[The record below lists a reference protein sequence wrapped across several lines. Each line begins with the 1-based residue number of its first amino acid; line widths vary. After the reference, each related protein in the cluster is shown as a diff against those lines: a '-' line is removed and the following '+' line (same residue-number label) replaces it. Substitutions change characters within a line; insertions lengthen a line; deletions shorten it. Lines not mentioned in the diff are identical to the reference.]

1 MAQMYGVSLC
11 ILFCFLGLLCAEV
24 DEKVHYNSPSVVD
37 KVDVGVILDMGSRE
51 AKLVLSC
58 ISMALSDFYNLH
70 NNYSTRVVLH
80 SRDSHGKALHA
91 LSAAVSLLDNIKVE
105 AIISAEP
112 RMEADLL
119 EELGGVEVPVLSLS
133 QPIPS
138 PPLTHRYPFFI
149 EIRQDETSQV
159 MGIVSLI
166 KTYKWKDV
174 ILLYESTKY
183 AHNIIPSLISS
194 FQEKNVYISYKSSI
208 SASSTNQ
215 QIIEELHKLMTLK
228 TRIIVVHISHVL
240 MPRLFL
246 NVKKLGMMR
255 EGYAWIM
262 TSTSMNFLQSMDL
275 SVIESMQGVLGFK
288 SHIPAS
294 TNLHKLTSRIR
305 RKIYIEEPDMELGRE
320 LSADGIW
327 AYDATWALSEAVER
341 TRIKSST
348 TGSSK
353 HGVDI
358 FREILQTRFKGL
370 GGEVRYPNGN
380 LISSGFEIVNV
391 IRTGVRRVGFWPY
404 EEEKIMK
411 ESLPLSNRRNALSTN
426 HLETII
432 WPGGSSTISRSSK
445 RRLSGI
451 KLKVGV
457 PVKIGFKELVSVEHD
472 EQTNRPHVTG
482 FCIDVFE
489 AAIRGLPYKVH
500 YEFIP
505 FENSSVVGGYDDLV
519 YKVYLQTYDAV
530 AGDTTITSNRS
541 LYVDFTIPFT
551 AMGVGILVRNE
562 KENMWVFL
570 EPLSANLW
578 MTSGGFFI
586 LTGFVVWIIERPAN
600 QEFQGSTSQQLGTIF
615 WFSFST
621 LVFSH
626 REKLLNNLAKFV
638 TIVWVFVVLVLTS
651 SYTATLA
658 SMLTVKQ
665 INLNS
670 RGNNI
675 ADLVFFGGPKPKL
688 YYTVEQFADALSR
701 GSKHGGVSAIIKEI
715 PYLKIFLAKYPADYS
730 MIKHKLTTNGF
741 GFVFPKGSKLV
752 RDMSRQ
758 IEILREEGK
767 LLEMEKAWFQISDAV
782 NSPNPGT
789 LNLSS
794 FLGVFLVTGVSSA
807 AALILFFILSLKDRW
822 HVLKISTARSLGR
835 GQLMQ
840 LIRRSLSNKVSNA
853 DEHINTQIVDS

>member
-1 MAQMYGVSLC
+1 
-11 ILFCFLGLLCAEV
+11 
-24 DEKVHYNSPSVVD
+24 
-37 KVDVGVILDMGSRE
+37 
-51 AKLVLSC
+51 
-58 ISMALSDFYNLH
+58 
-70 NNYSTRVVLH
+70 
-80 SRDSHGKALHA
+80 
-91 LSAAVSLLDNIKVE
+91 
-105 AIISAEP
+105 
-112 RMEADLL
+112 MEADLL
-119 EELGGVEVPVLSLS
+119 EELGGVEVPLLSLS

-149 EIRQDETSQV
+149 EIRQDETSQ
-159 MGIVSLI
+159 G
-166 KTYKWKDV
+166 
-174 ILLYESTKY
+174 TKY
-183 AHNIIPSLISS
+183 AYNIIPSLISS
-194 FQEKNVYISYKSSI
+194 FHEKNVYVSYKSSI

-246 NVKKLGMMR
+246 NAKKLGMMR

-262 TSTSMNFLQSMDL
+262 TSTSMNFLQFMDL

-288 SHIPAS
+288 SYIPAS

-305 RKIYIEEPDMELGRE
+305 RKFYIEEPDMELGGE

-327 AYDATWALSEAVER
+327 AYDATCALSEAVER

-353 HGVDI
+353 HGVELL
-358 FREILQTRFKGL
+358 REILQTRFKGL
-370 GGEVRYPNGN
+370 SGDVRYPNGN

-391 IRTGVRRVGFWPY
+391 IGTGMRRVGFWPY
-404 EEEKIMK
+404 EEEEIMK
-411 ESLPLSNRRNALSTN
+411 ESLPLSNRRNVLSTN

-432 WPGGSSTISRSSK
+432 WPGGSSTITRSSK

-457 PVKIGFKELVSVEHD
+457 PVKIGFKELVRVEHD
-472 EQTNRPHVTG
+472 QQTNRTHVTG

-505 FENSSVVGGYDDLV
+505 FKDSVLNGTS
-519 YKVYLQTYDAV
+519 LQGLSTVTYDAV
-530 AGDTTITSNRS
+530 AGDMTITSNRS

-551 AMGVGILVRNE
+551 DMGVGMLVRNE

-586 LTGFVVWIIERPAN
+586 LTGFVVWIIERPVN

-638 TIVWVFVVLVLTS
+638 TIVWVFVVLILTS

-670 RGNNI
+670 RGNYI
-675 ADLVFFGGPKPKL
+675 ADLVVFGGPKHKK
-688 YYTVEQFADALSR
+688 YHTVEQFADALSR
-701 GSKHGGVSAIIKEI
+701 GSKHGGVSAIIEEI

-730 MIKHKLTTNGF
+730 MIKPKLTTNGF
-741 GFVFPKGSKLV
+741 GFIFPKGSKLV

-767 LLEMEKAWFQISDAV
+767 LLEMEKAWFQISDVV
-782 NSPNPGT
+782 N
-789 LNLSS
+789 
-794 FLGVFLVTGVSSA
+794 
-807 AALILFFILSLKDRW
+807 I
-822 HVLKISTARSLGR
+822 
-835 GQLMQ
+835 
-840 LIRRSLSNKVSNA
+840 
-853 DEHINTQIVDS
+853 

>member
-1 MAQMYGVSLC
+1 MAQMYGISLLC

-37 KVDVGVILDMGSRE
+37 EVDVGVILDMGSRE

-91 LSAAVSLLDNIKVE
+91 LSAALSLLDNIKVE
-105 AIISAEP
+105 AIITAEP

-133 QPIPS
+133 QPIAS

-149 EIRQDETSQV
+149 KIRQDETSQV

-174 ILLYESTKY
+174 ILLYESIKY
-183 AHNIIPSLISS
+183 ACDIIPSLIST
-194 FQEKNVYISYKSSI
+194 FQEKNVYVSYKSSV

-228 TRIIVVHISHVL
+228 TRIIVVHMSHVL

-246 NVKKLGMMR
+246 NAKKLGMMT

-288 SHIPAS
+288 SYIHAS

-305 RKIYIEEPDMELGRE
+305 RKFFIEEPDMELGRE

-353 HGVDI
+353 HGAELL
-358 FREILQTRFKGL
+358 REILQTRFEGL
-370 GGEVRYPNGN
+370 SGEVRYPNGN
-380 LISSGFEIVNV
+380 LISNGFEIVNV
-391 IRTGVRRVGFWPY
+391 IGTEVRRVGLWPY

-411 ESLPLSNRRNALSTN
+411 ESLPFSNRRNALSTN

-432 WPGGSSTISRSSK
+432 WPGGSSTITRSSK

-457 PVKIGFKELVSVEHD
+457 PVKIGFKELVRVDHD
-472 EQTNRPHVTG
+472 QQTNRTHVTG

-505 FENSSVVGGYDDLV
+505 FEDSSLVGGYDNLV

-551 AMGVGILVRNE
+551 DMGVGMLVRNE

-586 LTGFVVWIIERPAN
+586 LTGFVVWIIERPVN
-600 QEFQGSTSQQLGTIF
+600 QEFQGSTSQQLNWNNI
-615 WFSFST
+615 
-621 LVFSH
+621 LVLLLNPCVFSE

-638 TIVWVFVVLVLTS
+638 TIVWVFVVLILTS

-658 SMLTVKQ
+658 SMLTVKG

-675 ADLVFFGGPKPKL
+675 ADLVIFGGPKPKL

-730 MIKHKLTTNGF
+730 MIKPNLTTNGF

-752 RDMSRQ
+752 HDMSRQ

-767 LLEMEKAWFQISDAV
+767 LLEMEKAWFKTSDDV
-782 NSPNPGT
+782 SSPNPGT
-789 LNLSS
+789 LNLRN
-794 FLGVFLVTGVSSA
+794 FLGLFLVSGVSSA

-822 HVLKISTARSLGR
+822 HVLKISTAISLSR

-840 LIRRSLSNKVSNA
+840 LIRRGPF
-853 DEHINTQIVDS
+853 